1 MTTKEIA
8 DSLVSF
14 CRKGDFEA
22 AQKELFSEDAVSI
35 EPMASPAF
43 EKETKGLPA
52 IIEKGHKFNSMVEQM
67 NGIEVSDA
75 LVANQS
81 FCVSMRLDAVM
92 KGMGPMDMT
101 ELCIYKVKDGKII
114 SEEFVM

>member
-52 IIEKGHKFNSMVEQM
+52 IIEKGHKFDSMVEKL
-67 NGIEVSDA
+67 NSIEVSDA
-75 LVANQS
+75 VVANQS

-92 KGMGPMDMT
+92 KDMGPMDMT

-114 SEEFVM
+114 SEEFVV